1 MGQLRRALTKN
12 GITKDV
18 HMMELCSLQEHDG
31 GNKETQEQMR
41 GKRLQSFL
49 YTLVARWLHRY
60 SV

>member
-41 GKRLQSFL
+41 GSGIMPWFNNCQGVWRMQ
-49 YTLVARWLHRY
+49 
-60 SV
+60 